1 MQAMPLKDPRIVAE
15 VAIGSATRPHRCTAE
30 TASRFNNCIEDTS
43 DDKASMD
50 DPLKCMDDDT
60 STSAWPSSRKLSSD
74 ECERHRVFFTRFAA
88 LVGALCYSQS
98 SAGSLGGWLRLQDV
112 R

>member
-1 MQAMPLKDPRIVAE
+1 MAE

-74 ECERHRVFFTRFAA
+74 ECERHRVFLRGLLLSSGHYVIVKVRPGV
-88 LVGALCYSQS
+88 LVGGFGFKTC
-98 SAGSLGGWLRLQDV
+98 GEKDC
-112 R
+112 